1 MKCTVI
7 GLVLAVAA
15 CPRATLAQTAPVK
28 EALRYGLSWHYCWI
42 ERLPSGVAAIRCTV
56 AYFEERSFAFCTPG
70 PLEIDIETGEGVSPR
85 VTNIVHVHGTFKEI
99 LGQFR
104 NNLRPGSEISTKE
117 VIAIAADDL
126 VRCKV
131 DLDRTRRA
139 PGALMNEHQR
149 KGLHA
154 EGLKLR
160 YPLLCEGDPFYLL
173 YLMKGE
179 HIRSIWQFT
188 IGPEGLDLTW
198 TYDSDN
204 KQRQIPERAI
214 ENLSET
220 MWYRVEE

>member
-1 MKCTVI
+1 MNSAGI
-7 GLVLAVAA
+7 ALVLALAA
-15 CPRATLAQTAPVK
+15 CPRATLTQTAPVK
-28 EALRYGLSWHYCWI
+28 EALRHGLSWHYRWI
-42 ERLPSGVAAIRCTV
+42 ERLPSGVAAIRCAV

-70 PLEIDIETGEGVSPR
+70 SLEIDIETGEGDSPR
-85 VTNIVHVHGTFKEI
+85 VINIRHAFGSFEQD
-99 LGQFR
+99 LRLFR
-104 NNLRPGSEISTKE
+104 NNLRPGPEISPKE
-117 VIAIAADDL
+117 MISIAIGDL

-131 DLDRTRRA
+131 DWDRTRQA

-149 KGLHA
+149 KASHA

-160 YPLLCEGDPFYLL
+160 YPLVCEGDPFYLL

-214 ENLSET
+214 ENLSKT

>member
-1 MKCTVI
+1 MNSAGI
-7 GLVLAVAA
+7 ALVLALAA

-28 EALRYGLSWHYCWI
+28 EALRHGLSWHYRWI
-42 ERLPSGVAAIRCTV
+42 ERLPSGVAAIRCTI
-56 AYFEERSFAFCTPG
+56 AYFEERSLAFCTPG
-70 PLEIDIETGEGVSPR
+70 PLEIDIETGEGGSPR

-104 NNLRPGSEISTKE
+104 NNLRPGSEISPKE
-117 VIAIAADDL
+117 MISIATDDL

-154 EGLKLR
+154 DGLKLR
-160 YPLLCEGDPFYLL
+160 YPLVCEGDPFYLL
-173 YLMKGE
+173 YLMKE
-179 HIRSIWQFT
+179 DRISSIWKF
-188 IGPEGLDLTW
+188 IVGPEGLDLTW
-198 TYDSDN
+198 SFDLDN

-214 ENLSET
+214 ENLSKE
-220 MWYRVEE
+220 MWYRVEK